1 MTKRILLSIFAMIA
15 LTTAAAQDTVSG
27 FRFGYLSY
35 EAALQSMADYQQ
47 VQQKMDQ
54 MRQQFQAETLR
65 VEDEFNLKYEEFL
78 DGQRDFPKTILQK
91 RQSELQELMERNI
104 RFKEESKQELEQ
116 TEKLLMAPLKI
127 RLIEQLGTIA
137 RERGYAFIVDTDQKA
152 MPYINPSMGED
163 INQVFKTILVHGD
176 KIGYLICVVPGNLEV
191 DLKGAAKVS
200 GNKKIDTV
208 PLKDLTP
215 LTGYIRG
222 GCSPLGLKKN
232 FPIFI

>member
-1 MTKRILLSIFAMIA
+1 MKARKKLYERVGKDNYGLKKGGRNQIFPKSLLYIKNNVYLCDSNQNLQNMTKRILLSIFAMMA

-91 RQSELQELMERNI
+91 RQSELQSELQELMERNI

-116 TEKLLMAPLKI
+116 TEKLLLAPLKI

-163 INQVFKTILVHGD
+163 INQIVKD
-176 KIGYLICVVPGNLEV
+176 A
-191 DLKGAAKVS
+191 LK
-200 GNKKIDTV
+200 
-208 PLKDLTP
+208 
-215 LTGYIRG
+215 
-222 GCSPLGLKKN
+222 
-232 FPIFI
+232 